1 MNKKRKLKKK
11 FIVFFSFYVVLLSS
25 FLIAQTVA
33 KFASSASIDGN
44 VSVAKW
50 DVSAN
55 IPNATITVAP
65 SGINTY
71 DLTIVTDSD
80 VSLSYSIMISSLP
93 LKTYV
98 AVDSSNYSSGASSV
112 TFNRVGTIKANAT
125 SKTKTH
131 VLKFKTVPEVTEVT
145 NQPVKIDVI
154 FTQNEPQ

>member
-33 KFASSASIDGN
+33 KFASSASIEGN

-80 VSLSYSIMISSLP
+80 VSLSYSIMRS
-93 LKTYV
+93 
-98 AVDSSNYSSGASSV
+98 A